1 MYARQLADTA
11 FRELARTKIYVILD
25 KMTSPS
31 PDAEANGI
39 FETIFIKHVLM
50 NTTIAVFLQW
60 NIMEV
65 LLDREVERVERM
77 D

>member
-25 KMTSPS
+25 KMTPPS

-39 FETIFIKHVLM
+39 LETIFIKHVLM